1 MKKEEIMKSGIKTK
15 ATIAGML
22 LLLLVA
28 AIPDHGMADARENGE
43 TMKTESTTMKD
54 TNAGDTGSKGKARP
68 GSWKDFKKPDAAALK
83 ETLTPAQYCV
93 TQEEATERPFG
104 NEYADNKKE
113 GIYVDVVSGEPLFS
127 SRDKFDSGT
136 GWPSFT
142 RPLEPGNIVT
152 REDRKIP
159 YMPRTEARSLR
170 GDSHLGHV
178 FPDGPAPTGMRY
190 CMNSAAL
197 RFIPV
202 EKLEEE
208 GYGEYLVL
216 FADRKSEGKTEP
228 ATATFAGGCF
238 WCLQNVFDRLDG
250 VLSTAAGY
258 TGGNR
263 ENPSY
268 EEVSSGTT
276 GHAEAVRVRYD
287 PAKISY
293 AELLD
298 VFWHNIDPFV
308 KDRQFCDVGSQYRT
322 AIFYH
327 DEAQRRLAEES
338 KAKLERS
345 RKADGTVYTEIVPAG
360 DFYPAEEYHQEFYR
374 KSPLRYGLYHSGC
387 GRDNRLKELWGD
399 GTP

>member
-1 MKKEEIMKSGIKTK
+1 MKSGINMK
-15 ATIAGML
+15 AAIAGIL
-22 LLLLVA
+22 LLLLVP
-28 AIPDHGMADARENGE
+28 AIPDRGMADERVKED
-43 TMKTESTTMKD
+43 MRKTENTIMKD
-54 TNAGDTGSKGKARP
+54 TNANEPGATGSAGTARP
-68 GSWKDFKKPDAAALK
+68 GSWRDFRKPDDAALREK
-83 ETLTPAQYCV
+83 LTPTQFCV

-104 NEYADNKKE
+104 NEYADNKRE

-127 SRDKFDSGT
+127 SRDKYDSGS

-142 RPLEPGNIVT
+142 RPLEAGNIVT
-152 REDRKIP
+152 REDRTLP
-159 YMPRTEARSLR
+159 FEVRTEVRSLR

-178 FPDGPAPTGMRY
+178 FSDGPAPTGMRY

-202 EKLEEE
+202 EKMEEE
-208 GYGEYLVL
+208 GYGEYLAL
-216 FADRKSEGKTEP
+216 FGVRKVEGG
-228 ATATFAGGCF
+228 ASGTATFAGGCF

-258 TGGNR
+258 TGGKR
-263 ENPSY
+263 KNPSY
-268 EEVSSGTT
+268 EEVSSGKT
-276 GHAEAVRVRYD
+276 GHAEAVQVRYD

-293 AELLD
+293 ARLLD

-327 DEAQRRLAEES
+327 DEEQRRLAEES
-338 KAKLERS
+338 KAALERS
-345 RKADGTVYTEIVPAG
+345 RKADGPVYTEIVPAG
-360 DFYPAEEYHQEFYR
+360 EFYPAEEYHQEFYQ
-374 KSPLRYGLYHSGC
+374 KNPLRYGLYHSGC
-387 GRDNRLKELWGD
+387 GRDRRLKELWGD